1 MLTKSREPELFSESK
16 KSRSEKEIALISA
29 QVQLHSLFDKQ

>member
-16 KSRSEKEIALISA
+16 NPVVKKDIALISA